1 MQHETYGDLVQP
13 SVRNISAV
21 TLASM
26 MERGTPLHLLDVREA
41 FELTAFGAIPG
52 VRNIPMRE
60 VAERLHEIPSEGGTT
75 IVVICQSGNRSSDVA
90 RYLAAK
96 GYGNIC
102 NLDGGTSAWI
112 QSGQRVTGGVQGGRK
127 RG

>member
-1 MQHETYGDLVQP
+1 
-13 SVRNISAV
+13 
-21 TLASM
+21 
-26 MERGTPLHLLDVREA
+26 MESDTPLHLLDVREA

-52 VRNIPMRE
+52 VLNIPMGE
-60 VAERLHEIPSEGGTT
+60 LVERLHEIPSGAGTT
-75 IVVICQSGNRSSDVA
+75 IVVICQSGSRSFQVA
-90 RYLAAK
+90 QYLAVR